1 MSTVSF
7 KRSANVNEIP
17 IVDGQLVFDETHNK
31 IYMDNGTERLQY
43 GGDVSLIEDTSYA
56 TSNNTFSANG
66 SLNLFT
72 QKLSVIDNKDSAL
85 AATEQHVPVGCLAFQ
100 SVIGNTDYSGIGN
113 TISDSLVTL
122 KNNITSVNGQLTANN
137 ATAGISNVPFR
148 FGITND
154 GKYGYILN
162 EGGADTVHPF
172 SSTDHIR
179 LNLYG
184 YAYGWAEEYG
194 GNARARTTGNGTYT
208 LSGTK
213 VDHITG
219 VSGSMTVAYT
229 NPQGQSASSTLSAG
243 QTIQIKNSNN
253 IKFSWSASNEDRS
266 YGGNAEC
273 SVSASIAVD
282 VYF

>member
-100 SVIGNTDYSGIGN
+100 SVVGNTDYSGIGN
-113 TISDSLVTL
+113 TVSDSLVTL
-122 KNNITSVNGQLTANN
+122 KNNINSINGQLTANN
-137 ATAGISNVPFR
+137 NAIYMDYH
-148 FGITND
+148 D
-154 GKYGYILN
+154 GKYGVN
-162 EGGADTVHPF
+162 TSSTRGADTFIPF
-172 SSTDHIR
+172 RQSIHF
-179 LNLYG
+179 NLGSVSQVPSGTNLTTILTELGINPDSLTSANFIYQCTGTGVGVYQEPGAAVYG
-184 YAYGWAEEYG
+184 YGIKGLSMSYNSITHVLTY
-194 GNARARTTGNGTYT
+194 TTSTSNGTAYYN
-208 LSGTK
+208 
-213 VDHITG
+213 
-219 VSGSMTVAYT
+219 VSGE
-229 NPQGQSASSTLSAG
+229 STG
-243 QTIQIKNSNN
+243 YIHVFI
-253 IKFSWSASNEDRS
+253 D
-266 YGGNAEC
+266 
-273 SVSASIAVD
+273 D
-282 VYF
+282 